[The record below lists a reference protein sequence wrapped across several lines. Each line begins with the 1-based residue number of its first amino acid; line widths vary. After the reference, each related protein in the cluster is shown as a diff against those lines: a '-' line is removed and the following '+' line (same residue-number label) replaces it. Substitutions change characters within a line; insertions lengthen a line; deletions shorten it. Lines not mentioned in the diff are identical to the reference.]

1 MQLASRPWITA
12 GVALVSASAIAAA
25 PVTAPLPAVHV
36 PAIQLMSGFDDIA
49 WQDVFSNA
57 DTSFTN
63 NILDPFTGAP
73 FAALQQVIFNQA
85 GYLADIFKDI
95 STGDFSN
102 LGTTLST
109 IGTDIT
115 DRLTAALS
123 APIDPFTPIGTE
135 SYLLPSLDS
144 TPVTV
149 GFSVSA
155 CSVLGCAGFS
165 PTIDLGGHA
174 ALLNDL
180 IHGLP
185 IELNFGALGTINFG
199 TINILSDLLGSTTAA
214 EVLPYLNFV
223 ASPLSGVLW
232 GLAGTELSP
241 LAQLVDDGVHI
252 FDALDSSTPDYTTA
266 FDDLLNLPANVTNA
280 FLEGYGNA
288 NNLLADFGLSLPGV
302 TPELDLGGLLSPAGS
317 LFNAVGFDLGASSST
332 DILGVTWS
340 ASAGI
345 DDPAT
350 TVGPV
355 ASLLELGQAIAQSIG
370 WDDIGNQLS
379 GLASL
384 F

>member
-1 MQLASRPWITA
+1 MQLATHPWITA
-12 GVALVSASAIAAA
+12 AVALAGTSVIAVT
-25 PVTAPLPAVHV
+25 PVAVPLPDVQIRAV
-36 PAIQLMSGFDDIA
+36 QLTSGFDDIT
-49 WQDVFSNA
+49 WDQVFSNA
-57 DTSFTN
+57 STGFTD
-63 NILDPFTGAP
+63 NILNPFTGAP
-73 FAALQQVIFNQA
+73 FPALQQVVFDQA
-85 GYLADIFKDI
+85 GYLADIWKDI

-102 LGTTLST
+102 LGTTFST

-115 DRLTAALS
+115 DHLTAALS
-123 APIDPFTPIGTE
+123 APIEPFNPTGSE

-149 GFSVSA
+149 GFSVQAGSA
-155 CSVLGCAGFS
+155 APLSVSL
-165 PTIDLGGHA
+165 DLGGHD

-180 IHGLP
+180 IHGIPVNL
-185 IELNFGALGTINFG
+185 LGINFG
-199 TINILSDLLGSTTAA
+199 NIPILPDLLGSTTAS
-214 EVLPYLNFV
+214 EVLPYLEFV

-232 GLAGTELSP
+232 GGIGTGLSP
-241 LAQLVDDGVHI
+241 LAQLLDDSVHV

-266 FDDLLNLPANVTNA
+266 FDDLLNMPANVTNA

-317 LFNAVGFDLGASSST
+317 IFNAVGFDLGVSSMT

-345 DDPAT
+345 NDPAT
-350 TVGPV
+350 AVGPV

-370 WDDIGNQLS
+370 WDDVGNQLS

>member
-12 GVALVSASAIAAA
+12 GVALVGASAIAAA
-25 PVTAPLPAVHV
+25 PVAAPLPVVHV
-36 PAIQLMSGFDDIA
+36 PAIQLASFDDIP

-73 FAALQQVIFNQA
+73 FPALQQVIFNQA
-85 GYLADIFKDI
+85 EYLADIWKDI
-95 STGDFSN
+95 STGNFSN
-102 LGTTLST
+102 LGTTFST

-115 DRLTAALS
+115 NHLTAALS
-123 APIDPFTPIGTE
+123 APIDSFSPTGTE

-149 GFSVSA
+149 GFSVQA
-155 CSVLGCAGFS
+155 CSSLGCAGFS

-214 EVLPYLNFV
+214 EVLPLLNLV

-232 GLAGTELSP
+232 GLAGTALSP
-241 LAQLVDDGVHI
+241 LAQLVDDGVHT
-252 FDALDSSTPDYTTA
+252 FDALSTQDYTTA
-266 FDDLLNLPANVTNA
+266 FDDLLNVPANVTNA

-288 NNLLADFGLSLPGV
+288 NNLLADFGLSLPGF

-332 DILGVTWS
+332 TVLGVTWS
-340 ASAGI
+340 ASAFLN
-345 DDPAT
+345 DPAT
-350 TVGPV
+350 TVGPIG
-355 ASLLELGQAIAQSIG
+355 SLLELGQAIAQSIG

>member
-1 MQLASRPWITA
+1 MELASRPWITA
-12 GVALVSASAIAAA
+12 GVALVGASAIVAA
-25 PVTAPLPAVHV
+25 PVAAPLPAVHV
-36 PAIQLMSGFDDIA
+36 PDIQLTSGFDDIT

-57 DTSFTN
+57 TTSFTN

-73 FAALQQVIFNQA
+73 FPALQQVVFNQA
-85 GYLADIFKDI
+85 GYLADIWKDI

-115 DRLTAALS
+115 DHLTAALS
-123 APIDPFTPIGTE
+123 APIEPFYPTGTE

-144 TPVTV
+144 TPITV
-149 GFSVSA
+149 GFSVQA
-155 CSVLGCAGFS
+155 CSSLGCADPLS
-165 PTIDLGGHA
+165 ASLDLGGHD

-180 IHGLP
+180 INGYEVNILG
-185 IELNFGALGTINFG
+185 IDFGKID
-199 TINILSDLLGSTTAA
+199 ILSDLLGSTTAA
-214 EVLPYLNFV
+214 QVLPYLEFV

-232 GLAGTELSP
+232 GLAGTGLSP
-241 LAQLVDDGVHI
+241 LAQLVDDSVHV
-252 FDALDSSTPDYTTA
+252 FDALDSSSTPDYTTA
-266 FDDLLNLPANVTNA
+266 FDDLLNMPANVTNA

-317 LFNAVGFDLGASSST
+317 IFDAVGFDLGVNSST

-345 DDPAT
+345 NDPAT
-350 TVGPV
+350 AVGPI
-355 ASLLELGQAIAQSIG
+355 ASVLELGQAIAQSIG